1 MRLRSTI
8 VCRSHRG
15 DRPFWSLRSLW
26 PLSLTP
32 VEAPQLC
39 CGLLS
44 WCFARVS
51 LRLCLKLHQRPSR
64 PLESRQGRMALNPVA
79 QALPAGVLWHQGF
92 AFKQCLRFRSIVVD
106 RNCKAAEP
114 PSAPAPCRS
123 GVRGRSAPAAG
134 GNLRAYRPAHKPNRR
149 FGRGARTVCCANAQ
163 KDRAPE
169 GARIPLSTTLIARI
183 LTMFAA
189 PINPC
194 LSELQGGRPFDRS
207 TAFAAFAH
215 TGRSAATS
223 LRSSELVLRPGQ
235 LEALPQTPPKAFAAF
250 GIPPGPN
257 GPEPG
262 RFASPYGWRRS
273 AFSALMSRL
282 VLR

>member
-1 MRLRSTI
+1 MFAAPINPCLSELQ
-8 VCRSHRG
+8 G
-15 DRPFWSLRSLW
+15 GRPFDRSAAFAA
-26 PLSLTP
+26 SLTP
-32 VEAPQLC
+32 VEAPQLR

-169 GARIPLSTTLIARI
+169 GARIPLSTTLTARI

-207 TAFAAFAH
+207 AAFAASLTPVEAPQLRCGLLSWSFA
-215 TGRSAATS
+215 RVS
-223 LRSSELVLRPGQ
+223 LRLCLKLHQRPSLP
-235 LEALPQTPPKAFAAF
+235 LESRQGRMALNPVASLPLTAG
-250 GIPPGPN
+250 GIP
-257 GPEPG
+257 
-262 RFASPYGWRRS
+262 
-273 AFSALMSRL
+273 LSRL
-282 VLR
+282 

>member
-15 DRPFWSLRSLW
+15 DRPFGSLRSLW

-44 WCFARVS
+44 WSFARVS

-134 GNLRAYRPAHKPNRR
+134 GCLRAERPAHKPNRR
-149 FGRGARTVCCANAQ
+149 FGRGARTVCCANAH

-169 GARIPLSTTLIARI
+169 GARSPLSATLTARI

-189 PINPC
+189 PVNSC
-194 LSELQGGRPFDRS
+194 
-207 TAFAAFAH
+207 
-215 TGRSAATS
+215 
-223 LRSSELVLRPGQ
+223 
-235 LEALPQTPPKAFAAF
+235 
-250 GIPPGPN
+250 
-257 GPEPG
+257 
-262 RFASPYGWRRS
+262 
-273 AFSALMSRL
+273 
-282 VLR
+282 

>member
-1 MRLRSTI
+1 MTAPRRS
-8 VCRSHRG
+8 
-15 DRPFWSLRSLW
+15 

-44 WCFARVS
+44 WSFARVS

-123 GVRGRSAPAAG
+123 GVRGRSAIYASHFRDAIYLNQAEAETLFRVCSANFNLTLFQFFST
-134 GNLRAYRPAHKPNRR
+134 NLREN
-149 FGRGARTVCCANAQ
+149 
-163 KDRAPE
+163 
-169 GARIPLSTTLIARI
+169 
-183 LTMFAA
+183 
-189 PINPC
+189 
-194 LSELQGGRPFDRS
+194 
-207 TAFAAFAH
+207 
-215 TGRSAATS
+215 SAGS
-223 LRSSELVLRPGQ
+223 
-235 LEALPQTPPKAFAAF
+235 
-250 GIPPGPN
+250 
-257 GPEPG
+257 
-262 RFASPYGWRRS
+262 
-273 AFSALMSRL
+273 SALINRK
-282 VLR
+282 

>member
-1 MRLRSTI
+1 MKSEKIYSGFEKNTRRRRLL
-8 VCRSHRG
+8 HGAYLPGRG
-15 DRPFWSLRSLW
+15 QGLSVLARRGAKRPGR
-26 PLSLTP
+26 
-32 VEAPQLC
+32 
-39 CGLLS
+39 
-44 WCFARVS
+44 R
-51 LRLCLKLHQRPSR
+51 
-64 PLESRQGRMALNPVA
+64 RQ
-79 QALPAGVLWHQGF
+79 PACVPTSSQI
-92 AFKQCLRFRSIVVD
+92 RSIVVD

-149 FGRGARTVCCANAQ
+149 FGRGARTVCCADAQ

-169 GARIPLSTTLIARI
+169 GARIPLYTTLIARI

-207 TAFAAFAH
+207 AAFAAFAH
-215 TGRSAATS
+215 TGRSAATL
-223 LRSSELVLRPGQ
+223 LRSSELELRPGQ

-262 RFASPYGWRRS
+262 RFAPPYGWRHS
-273 AFSALMSRL
+273 AFSALMSWL